1 MSLANSFLAVWL
13 WDGGENYGSRWGELR
28 IKRKLFSSS
37 WESRGS
43 LASGWM
49 QILWQGDAEFS
60 GKRRGHGPH
69 QGRWKD
75 CYRGKEGT
83 GEEGTDS
90 VRVCW
95 LIAGTEGIP
104 IWTFLWSR
112 RKSNLLRKKRRV
124 GSSKKKLRIGKDHCK
139 KCNCQAAWEGHS
151 CWSHEDTAH
160 VLCPAVWL
168 SPAVPAFRHSVQ
180 KADNGVP
187 PRPARGY

>member
-28 IKRKLFSSS
+28 IKRKLFS
-37 WESRGS
+37 WALIS

-69 QGRWKD
+69 QGRWND

-83 GEEGTDS
+83 REEGTDA

-95 LIAGTEGIP
+95 LVAGTEGIP

-112 RKSNLLRKKRRV
+112 RKSNLLRKKRW
-124 GSSKKKLRIGKDHCK
+124 
-139 KCNCQAAWEGHS
+139 WEGRQFKEKAQGWKGS
-151 CWSHEDTAH
+151 LQE
-160 VLCPAVWL
+160 VQL
-168 SPAVPAFRHSVQ
+168 SGSMGGSFMLESWRHSPCALSCCVALPSSTGLQ
-180 KADNGVP
+180 TQCAES
-187 PRPARGY
+187 R